1 MAGGVV
7 ARTSAA
13 AGLAESVSLPAEG
26 TLSFRLR
33 VPEGYWRAPGEPCR
47 FPPLAGDG
55 LYLEVVIT
63 EHWTLEVFVDGPV
76 GRAWAL
82 ETAPLVH
89 KPPALALALVWDAA
103 GVVLHLDG
111 VPVAEALV

>member
-1 MAGGVV
+1 M
-7 ARTSAA
+7 T
-13 AGLAESVSLPAEG
+13 LPAEG

-33 VPEGYWRAPGEPCR
+33 VPEGYWQARGEPCR

-63 EHWTLEVFVDGPV
+63 ETATLEVFVDGPL
-76 GRAWAL
+76 GRAWSL

-89 KPPALALALVWDAA
+89 QPPALALALIWDAA
-103 GVVLHLDG
+103 GVVLYLDG
-111 VPVAEALV
+111 ARVAEALV